1 MPIRPSCP
9 RDNPPPQR
17 RASANHTTVQSGAAP
32 RPADHDRPSTED
44 HNNASSVP
52 DPISESDAEIN
63 RLAALSDAELRS
75 AVAEHPDWKFPK
87 KLNLVDLGPLSDEH
101 ATAIRTRLYDE
112 WAQSCASNARAVN
125 ARAVAIDASQSPV
138 RPSSPTPISL
148 DVSFHLLSCFACDQD
163 ASGAANARMS
173 EADPE
178 INRLA
183 ALCVIA
189 PRRDHLS
196 GG

>member
-32 RPADHDRPSTED
+32 RPADHERPSTED

-75 AVAEHPDWKFPK
+75 AVAEHPDWNFPK
-87 KLNLVDLGPLSDEH
+87 KLNPFNLGPPSDSH
-101 ATAIRTRLYDE
+101 ATAIRTRLFDE
-112 WAQSCASNARAVN
+112 WESRRSTADSVS
-125 ARAVAIDASQSPV
+125 IDASQSLV
-138 RPSSPTPISL
+138 RPIVCIL
-148 DVSFHLLSCFACDQD
+148 ICEILAFLSAVPC
-163 ASGAANARMS
+163 
-173 EADPE
+173 
-178 INRLA
+178 
-183 ALCVIA
+183 
-189 PRRDHLS
+189 
-196 GG
+196 